1 MKTVR
6 ELPRLVREIEN
17 LTIPMGDGVRLAAR
31 VWLPQDAEADPV
43 PAILEMI
50 PYRKRDGTAARDA
63 MIHPYLAGHGYA
75 CLRVDIR
82 GTGESE
88 GVLLDEYLEREQ
100 QDAVEAIAWIARQPW
115 CSGRVGMTGISWGG
129 FNSLQVAARRPP
141 ELGAIITLCSTDDRY
156 ADDAHYMGGCLLT
169 ENMTWGSA
177 IFAHGALPPD
187 PQLAGPDWRRLWMQ
201 RLQAHHPWIERW
213 LAHQRRDA
221 YWRQGSVCEEYEAIA
236 CPVYAIGGWADAY
249 TNAVPR
255 LLQHLKAPRKGL
267 IGPWAHA
274 FPHLASPGP
283 AIGFLQEAL
292 RWWDQWLKG
301 IHTGV
306 MDEPMLRAWMQE
318 PVPPRTCYEER
329 PGRWIAEEAWPS
341 PRIEQRELTLN
352 PGRMD
357 GAPEP
362 ETELTLSSPLT
373 TGSGAGRWCSFGQ
386 DPDLPADQR
395 ADDGGSLL
403 FDSLPLQD
411 RLELFGT
418 PVAQLSIAVDRPH
431 AMLAVRLCAVGPEGS
446 SRRISYGLLNL
457 CHRDGHDR
465 PAALVPGERVS
476 VAVPLGMVGEAL
488 PPGHRLRLAIS
499 TSYWPIAW
507 PSPEPVRLSL
517 HAGASRVILPVR
529 RPAVSDERLPPFEE
543 PESTPAALATTLQEG
558 DSSSLVTVDLASG
571 RREIRLHYDY
581 GLERIEPHGLET
593 TEISTETLAIVEGDP
608 ASAEAR
614 AETSIAL
621 GRGDWRIRLET
632 SMRLTGDG
640 ERFNLQARLD
650 AFEGEERVFAR
661 DWVASIPR
669 DHL

>member
-6 ELPRLVREIEN
+6 ELPRRVREIEN
-17 LTIPMGDGVRLAAR
+17 LLIPMGDGVRLAAR
-31 VWLPQDAEADPV
+31 VWLPPDADASPV

-82 GTGESE
+82 GSGDSE

-100 QDAVEAIAWIARQPW
+100 QDAVEAIEWIARQPW
-115 CSGRVGMTGISWGG
+115 CTGRVGMMGISWGG

-141 ELGAIITLCSTDDRY
+141 QLGAIITLCSTDDRY

-177 IFAHGALPPD
+177 IFAHAALPPD
-187 PQLAGPDWRRLWMQ
+187 PELVGPDWRRLWLQ
-201 RLQAHHPWIERW
+201 RLEAHHPWIERW
-213 LAHQRRDA
+213 LAHQRRDD
-221 YWRQGSVCEEYEAIA
+221 YWRQGSVCEDYAAIA

-255 LLQHLKAPRKGL
+255 LLQHLKVPRKGL

-301 IHTGV
+301 VHTGV

-318 PVPPRTCYEER
+318 PVPPKACYDER

-341 PRIEQRELTLN
+341 PRIQLHELALN
-352 PGRMD
+352 DGRMD
-357 GAPEP
+357 PRAEE
-362 ETELTLSSPLT
+362 ETELGISSPLV
-373 TGSGAGRWCSFGQ
+373 TGSGSGRWCSFGQ
-386 DPDLPADQR
+386 DPDLPTDQR
-395 ADDGGSLL
+395 ADDGGSLI
-403 FDSLPLQD
+403 FDTLPLPE
-411 RLELFGT
+411 RIELLGA
-418 PVAQLSIAVDRPH
+418 PVARLVLAADRPQ
-431 AMLAVRLCAVGPEGS
+431 AMVAVRLCAIAPDGS
-446 SRRISYGLLNL
+446 SRRIAYGLLNL
-457 CHRDGHDR
+457 SHRLSHDR
-465 PAALVPGERVS
+465 PASMPPGERLEVS
-476 VAVPLGMVGEAL
+476 VPLAMLGEAVPEGY
-488 PPGHRLRLAIS
+488 RLRLAVS
-499 TSYWPIAW
+499 TSYWPLAW
-507 PSPEPVRLSL
+507 PAPDQVRLTL
-517 HAGASRVILPVR
+517 VTGVSRLLLPVR
-529 RPAVSDERLPPFEE
+529 PQSAGDHALAPFHA

-558 DSSSLVTVDLASG
+558 ESSSTVEHDLASG
-571 RREIRLHYDY
+571 RRRIRLHYDY

-593 TEISTETLAIVEGDP
+593 AEVSTETLTIGEGDP
-608 ASAEAR
+608 SSPEVTAKSR
-614 AETSIAL
+614 IAHR
-621 GRGDWRIRLET
+621 RGDWSVRIET
-632 SMRLTGDG
+632 LLRLTSDG
-640 ERFNLQARLD
+640 LRFRLQARLD
-650 AFEGEERVFAR
+650 AFEGEDRVFAR

>member
-1 MKTVR
+1 MKTIR
-6 ELPRLVREIEN
+6 ELPRRVREIEN

-31 VWLPQDAEADPV
+31 VWLPDDAAADPV

-75 CLRVDIR
+75 CLRVDVR

-169 ENMTWGSA
+169 ENITWGSA

-187 PQLAGPDWRRLWMQ
+187 PELVGPDWRRLWMQ

-255 LLQHLKAPRKGL
+255 LLENLKVPRKGL

-318 PVPPRTCYEER
+318 PVPPKTCYDQR
-329 PGRWIAEEAWPS
+329 PGRWVAEDAWPS
-341 PRIEQRELTLN
+341 PCIERRELALN
-352 PGRMD
+352 AGRLD
-357 GAPEP
+357 ETPEA
-362 ETELTLSSPLT
+362 EAALSLSSPLT

-403 FDSLPLQD
+403 FETVPFQE
-411 RLELFGT
+411 RVELFGT
-418 PVAQLSIAVDRPH
+418 PTVRLSLAVDRPY
-431 AMLAVRLCAVGPEGS
+431 AMLAVRLCAVAPDGS
-446 SRRISYGLLNL
+446 SRRISYGLVNL

-465 PAALVPGERVS
+465 PAPLIPKERVS
-476 VAVPLGMVGEAL
+476 VAVPLGMLGEAL
-488 PPGHRLRLAIS
+488 SPGYRLRLAIS

-507 PSPEPVRLSL
+507 PSPQPVQLTL
-517 HAGASRVILPVR
+517 HAGASRLFLPI
-529 RPAVSDERLPPFEE
+529 RPSTASDERLAPFEE

-558 DSSSLVTVDLASG
+558 DSSTLVTHDLASG
-571 RREIRLHYDY
+571 RREIGLHYDY

-593 TEISTETLAIVEGDP
+593 AEVSTETLAIVEGDP

-614 AETSIAL
+614 AETRITL
-621 GRGDWRIRLET
+621 GRGAWRIRLDT
-632 SMRLTGDG
+632 SMRLTADR
-640 ERFNLQARLD
+640 ERFQLQARLD